1 MVQNPNAIASK
12 VETIIAEQLGI
23 SKDAVTPQANL
34 ESLGADSLD
43 RVKIVMELEEAFGI
57 EIKDKDIEQFSTVGE
72 FTNYVQSIA
81 H

>member
-1 MVQNPNAIASK
+1 MALDQNEIVSK

-23 SKDAVTPQANL
+23 SKDAVTPDASL

-57 EIKDKDIEQFSTVGE
+57 EIKDKDVEQFSTVGE
-72 FTNYVQSIA
+72 FINYVQNLVK
-81 H
+81 